1 MATKPPKKPLRNL
14 RRLGLATV
22 GVVAAVG
29 GVAGNLGS
37 ILDLFDRFF
46 GVEEST
52 QEATLPSVPIAG
64 TWQAE
69 VTYDWGAKYT
79 ERFNFK
85 VEGSEVG
92 GTATYLGR
100 ARGILEGKMVG
111 EKLTF
116 VLRTQEVLGDSPS
129 REVQHQYRG
138 VATPDQIRFVL
149 QTTGGYSEHV
159 PVEFTA
165 RRTP

>member
-1 MATKPPKKPLRNL
+1 
-14 RRLGLATV
+14 V

-37 ILDLFDRFF
+37 IIDLFERFF
-46 GVEEST
+46 GPEENT
-52 QEATLPSVPIAG
+52 REATLPSVPIAG
-64 TWQAE
+64 AWQAE
-69 VTYDWGAKYT
+69 VRYDWGAKHT
-79 ERFNFK
+79 ERFNFR

-100 ARGILEGKMVG
+100 ARGILEGKMAG

-116 VLRTQEVLGDSPS
+116 VLKTQEVLGDSPS
-129 REVQHQYRG
+129 RAVLHQYRG
-138 VATPDQIRFVL
+138 IATPDRIRFVL
-149 QTTGGYSEHV
+149 QTTGGYTEHL

-165 RRTP
+165 QRVP

>member
-1 MATKPPKKPLRNL
+1 M
-14 RRLGLATV
+14 
-22 GVVAAVG
+22 
-29 GVAGNLGS
+29 
-37 ILDLFDRFF
+37 
-46 GVEEST
+46 
-52 QEATLPSVPIAG
+52 PSVPIAG

-79 ERFNFK
+79 ERFDFK

-116 VLRTQEVLGDSPS
+116 VLRTQEVLGNSPS